1 MEPAP
6 VSLTIDI
13 PACTACKACELA
25 CSFIKLGHYS
35 PSHSHIQVLQ
45 VYEEGVNVPIVCVN
59 CESAPCMDICPT
71 EAITRDDKLGIVSI
85 EGDLCTACGECVE
98 VCPYGAIH
106 IPEKSDIALM
116 CDLCGGDPACVPSCI
131 YGALKF
137 EHTPD
142 TVFVAIEH
150 DFTNVPGEERSW
162 AVAED
167 LAAQVRLDWEV
178 QP

>member
-6 VSLTIDI
+6 VSLTINI
-13 PACTACKACELA
+13 PTCTACKACELA

-35 PSHSHIQVLQ
+35 PSHSRIQVLQ
-45 VYEEGVNVPIVCVN
+45 VYEEGVNVLIVCIN
-59 CESAPCMDICPT
+59 CEAAPCMDVCPT
-71 EAITRDDKLGIVSI
+71 EAITIDDKLGIVSI

-106 IPEKSDIALM
+106 IPEQSDIALM
-116 CDLCGGDPACVPSCI
+116 CDLCGGDPACVISCI

-137 EHTPD
+137 ERTPD
-142 TVFVAIEH
+142 IAYAAIEH
-150 DFTNVPGEERSW
+150 DFTNIPGDERNW

-167 LAAQVRLDWEV
+167 LAAQLRHGWEV